1 MERRTSK
8 RKNKTTNNNYIIM
21 KTEKLKKIVKTL
33 IKILKWL
40 YTLLSK
46 K

>member
-1 MERRTSK
+1 MKHRQF
-8 RKNKTTNNNYIIM
+8 
-21 KTEKLKKIVKTL
+21 KTEKIKKIIKTL

-40 YTLLSK
+40 YTLTSK

>member
-8 RKNKTTNNNYIIM
+8 SKNKTTNNNYIIM
-21 KTEKLKKIVKTL
+21 KTEKIKKIIKTI
-33 IKILKWL
+33 IKALKWL

>member
-21 KTEKLKKIVKTL
+21 KTEKIKKIITVL
-33 IKILKWL
+33 IKALKWL
-40 YTLLSK
+40 YTLISK